1 MSNHAVRIYQQ
12 EEDSPEWL
20 PISKLYCEI
29 LLVDISLDLYLSWM
43 RYRTYLSSGENFGG
57 WGVVDSDL
65 QIGQIFSRVYL
76 LQALQ
81 RLINGFI
88 FF

>member
-1 MSNHAVRIYQQ
+1 MSNYAVRICQQ
-12 EEDSPEWL
+12 EENSPEWI
-20 PISKLYCEI
+20 PISKLGCEI

-43 RYRTYLSSGENFGG
+43 RYRTYLSSGENLGG

-76 LQALQ
+76 
-81 RLINGFI
+81 
-88 FF
+88 